1 MNKKIFPNR
10 LVLVLAFIS
19 FHLLVSENLNAQNLN
34 PAYRVDP
41 MSINT
46 SKSDYA
52 PAFYGDGKII
62 FTSNRSNKNATYDK
76 WNSNRYS
83 KLYVAVLDSTMQ
95 TDKAKVKSKCKSY
108 SSGAAYNKTN
118 SELIFS
124 TESFKKKNL
133 VLQNGAKLP
142 YQLLYSA
149 TFAEN
154 KAAHITPL
162 AINNAAFSS
171 AQPAISKDGKT
182 LYFVSDKTG
191 GFGGTDLYTATKDAN
206 GNWGDVKNLGAEINS
221 ANDEKFPFIA
231 EDGTLYFSSN
241 KAGGLGGLDV
251 YKTKFTGGKWTKPEN
266 LIAPIN
272 SAQDDFA
279 YIIDEKNKAGF
290 FSSNR
295 DGGMGE
301 DDIYKFTY
309 DETKLDYKVTIRV
322 LDAGTQKPVAE
333 VALALDCKNMDPMNS
348 LTNEKGEKDFIIKG
362 GKSCSV
368 ISMMPGYKDGSA
380 DITPK
385 DRNGVIVMSLTPD
398 ALHIKLSVKEK
409 LTGLPVRD
417 ASISFTGSDNV
428 SQSLTTDDKGNLETT
443 LPPATYTISSAAYP
457 SINATVTGADVDATG
472 TVVRTFEIPREELT
486 INVPITADCFTST
499 VTVTNL
505 KTGTKA
511 QVRANA
517 KGEVRLD
524 LRLNGIY
531 LIEHHGRADTIST
544 EGLTPDSQIDGPCKF
559 HVGQTW
565 VIRNIYYD
573 FGKWTIR
580 KDAVG
585 DLDNLVRI
593 MKENPTL
600 QIELSSHTDC
610 RASARYNMV
619 LSARRARSAVEYITK
634 KGIKARRILAAG
646 YGESRLVNACHCEPK
661 NDSNCIEPQ
670 HQDNRRT
677 EVKVL
682 HY

>member
-1 MNKKIFPNR
+1 MSKKFSPNR
-10 LVLVLAFIS
+10 LVLVLAS
-19 FHLLVSENLNAQNLN
+19 VSLLLLGSETLNAQNLN
-34 PAYRVDP
+34 PAYRVEP

-52 PAFYGDGKII
+52 PAFYGESKII
-62 FTSNRSNKNATYDK
+62 FTSNRSNNKATYDK

-95 TDKAKVKSKCKSY
+95 TDKAKLKSKCKSY

-118 SELIFS
+118 GELLFS

-142 YQLLYSA
+142 YQQLYSA
-149 TFAEN
+149 AFTEN
-154 KAAHITPL
+154 KAARITPL
-162 AINNAAFSS
+162 VINNAAFSS

-191 GFGGTDLYTATKDAN
+191 GIGGTDLYVATKDAN
-206 GNWGDVKNLGAEINS
+206 GAWGDVKNLGAEINTVS
-221 ANDEKFPFIA
+221 DEKFPFIA
-231 EDGTLYFSSN
+231 DDGTLYFSSN

-251 YKTKFTGGKWTKPEN
+251 YKTKFTAGKWTKPEN

-272 SAQDDFA
+272 STQDDFA
-279 YIIDEKNKAGF
+279 FIIDEKNKAGF

-301 DDIYKFTY
+301 DDIYKFAY

-322 LDAGTQKPVAE
+322 LDAGTQKPVAD
-333 VALALDCKNMDPMNS
+333 VTVALDCKNMDPMNS
-348 LTNEKGEKDFIIKG
+348 LTNEKGEKDFMIKG
-362 GKSCSV
+362 GKSCTV
-368 ISMMPGYKDGSA
+368 VTMIPGYKDGNA

-385 DRNGVIVMSLTPD
+385 NRNGVILVSLTPD
-398 ALHIKLSVKEK
+398 VMKLKISVKEK

-443 LPPATYTISSAAYP
+443 LPPASYTISSSAYP
-457 SINATVTGADVDATG
+457 SINATVTGADADVTG
-472 TVVRTFEIPREELT
+472 TVAREFEIPREELT

-511 QVRANA
+511 HVRANA

-524 LRLNGIY
+524 LRLNGLY
-531 LIEHHGRADTIST
+531 LIEHHGRADTLST

-580 KDAVG
+580 KDATTE
-585 DLDNLVRI
+585 LDNLVRI

-600 QIELSSHTDC
+600 QVELGSHTDC

-619 LSARRARSAVEYITK
+619 LSAAERVQQLN
-634 KGIKARRILAAG
+634 ILPRKELGHA
-646 YGESRLVNACHCEPK
+646 EF
-661 NDSNCIEPQ
+661 
-670 HQDNRRT
+670 
-677 EVKVL
+677 
-682 HY
+682 

>member
-1 MNKKIFPNR
+1 MNKNYSPQQLIH
-10 LVLVLAFIS
+10 LVFFAFMFLS
-19 FHLLVSENLNAQNLN
+19 QTLFAQNTN
-34 PAYRVDP
+34 PAYRVEP
-41 MSINT
+41 LSINT
-46 SKSDYA
+46 SKSDYS

-62 FTSNRSNKNATYDK
+62 FTSNRSKSKATYDK
-76 WNSNRYS
+76 WNQSRYS

-95 TDKAKVKSKCKSY
+95 TDKAKMKTKCKSY

-118 SELIFS
+118 GELVFS
-124 TESFKKKNL
+124 SESFKKKNL
-133 VLQNGAKLP
+133 VLQNGTKLP
-142 YQLLYSA
+142 YQHLYSA
-149 TFAEN
+149 SFTEN
-154 KAAHITPL
+154 KAVKITPL
-162 AINNAAFSS
+162 AINVDTFSS
-171 AQPAISKDGKT
+171 AQPALSKDGKT
-182 LYFVSDKTG
+182 LYFVSDKNG
-191 GFGGTDLYTATKDAN
+191 GTGGTDLYTATKDAN
-206 GNWGDVKNLGAEINS
+206 GNWSDVKNLGAEINS
-221 ANDEKFPFIA
+221 ASDEKFPFMA
-231 EDGTLYFSSN
+231 DDGTLYFSSN
-241 KAGGLGGLDV
+241 KAGGLGGLDI
-251 YKTKFTGGKWTKPEN
+251 YKAKFTGGKWTKPEN

-279 YIIDEKNKAGF
+279 FIIDEKNKAGF

-322 LDAGTQKPVAE
+322 LDAGTQKPVAD
-333 VALALDCKNMDPMNS
+333 VTLALDCKNMDPMNS
-348 LTNEKGEKDFIIKG
+348 LTNEKGEKDFMIKG
-362 GKSCSV
+362 GKSCS
-368 ISMMPGYKDGSA
+368 IATMIPGYKDGSA

-385 DRNGVIVMSLTPD
+385 NRNGVITVLLTPD
-398 ALHIKLSVKEK
+398 VLNLKISVKEK

-417 ASISFTGSDNV
+417 VSISFTGSDNV
-428 SQSLTTDDKGNLETT
+428 SQSLTTDDKGDLETT
-443 LPPATYTISSAAYP
+443 LPPASYTISSAAYP
-457 SINATVTGADVDATG
+457 SIHATVTSNDADVTG
-472 TVVRTFEIPREELT
+472 TVVRSFEIPREELT

-505 KTGTKA
+505 KTGAKA
-511 QVRANA
+511 LVRANA

-565 VIRNIYYD
+565 VIKNIYYD

-585 DLDNLVRI
+585 DLDNLIRI

-600 QIELSSHTDC
+600 QVELGSHTDC

-619 LSARRARSAVEYITK
+619 LSARRARAAVEYITK
-634 KGIKARRILAAG
+634 KGIKSRRILAAG

-661 NDSNCIEPQ
+661 NDSSCDDPQ
-670 HQDNRRT
+670 HQANRRT

>member
-118 SELIFS
+118 GELLFS

>member
-34 PAYRVDP
+34 PAYRVEP

-118 SELIFS
+118 GELLFS

-142 YQLLYSA
+142 YQQLYSA

>member
-118 SELIFS
+118 GELLFS

-142 YQLLYSA
+142 YQQLYSA